1 MHHGLNRAVLLG
13 SMTGSVLAVIDG
25 AIELFESTEELILEL
40 SQNPWFLLFL
50 FVVAFLDSVVPIVP
64 SEFSVIAGGVAAG
77 SGLLIDDQSVL
88 SIILVILAGA
98 TGAFGGDSLAYWIG
112 GRSDKLLR
120 RVFFRGDKG
129 EKRLFATGEQ
139 IRKRGGLLLIT
150 ARFIP
155 GGRTAMT
162 FSCGLTGQPYRKWFI
177 RWDLLATTLW
187 ASYAGLLGFFFG
199 SAVEDPTTALW
210 VAFGF
215 ALSVTVMIEVGRWL
229 LERWRE
235 PKGASLEDE
244 AA

>member
-1 MHHGLNRAVLLG
+1 M
-13 SMTGSVLAVIDG
+13 ID
-25 AIELFESTEELILEL
+25 AALELFESIEEIILDL

-50 FVVAFLDSVVPIVP
+50 FTVAFLDSVFPVVP
-64 SEFSVIAGGVAAG
+64 SEFSVIAGGVASG
-77 SGLLIDDQSVL
+77 SGMLIDDQRVL
-88 SIILVILAGA
+88 SIILVIVIAAIGA
-98 TGAFGGDSLAYWIG
+98 YGGDSLAYAIG
-112 GRSDKLLR
+112 SRSDKLLR
-120 RVFFRGDKG
+120 KLFFRGEKG

-162 FSCGLTGQPYRKWFI
+162 FSCGLTGQPYWSWFS

-199 SAVEDPTTALW
+199 NAVEDPSTALW

-215 ALSVTVMIEVGRWL
+215 ALSVTVLIEAGRWL
-229 LERWRE
+229 LDRRKPDNRPPMPE
-235 PKGASLEDE
+235 GADE
-244 AA
+244 VAAS